1 MDRDYVVRQLRVA
14 INGEPMLQEASQ
26 EYRDQMVIDWTHH
39 LAGNWEQMEL
49 WKAQIVARKAE
60 KEKV

>member
-1 MDRDYVVRQLRVA
+1 MDRDYVARQLRVA

-39 LAGNWEQMEL
+39 LSGNWEQMEL
-49 WKAQIVARKAE
+49 WKVQIAARKVV